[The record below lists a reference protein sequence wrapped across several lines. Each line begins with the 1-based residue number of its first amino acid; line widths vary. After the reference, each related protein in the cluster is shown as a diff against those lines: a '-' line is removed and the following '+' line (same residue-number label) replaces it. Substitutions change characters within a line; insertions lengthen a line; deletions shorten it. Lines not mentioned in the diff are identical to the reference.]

1 VRETPSGRT
10 SRAAP
15 RPSRARGGARD
26 DENAFSQVL
35 GFLVAGVV
43 FLGAVGAIL
52 MVSTEEG
59 EGDQR
64 DPESAAQSVQAASLA
79 DLLVSSPG
87 VGWAGGAD
95 SLLRLGLEAGNGS
108 GLDLASIESLRG
120 AVYEAD
126 PDNDRVDYEE
136 ALAGLDIPAGTDFHL
151 RMYPVG
157 LDAVYQDVL
166 TGTRVAYLGDWTAL
180 APVIV
185 PLGTTSA
192 MVAAA
197 NLQLN
202 VTMAVGTSE
211 EREAI
216 RLLGVDYDD
225 EVHMDA
231 TNPTILVEAGLIDPT
246 LFSLAGASA
255 LAGDVF
261 PDNKQYL
268 DNVLSTRLPE
278 YDVLFVGSGVDHS
291 ALTSSVTKNAIRDFV
306 HAGGTLMVMG
316 SSAQST
322 QWLQPLFDVGI
333 KTVNGGPFAPDVS
346 HPLLHEPHAL
356 DWDAYDNHGLG
367 WDLKTTGAGAH
378 YDDFTH
384 VIVASGKDV
393 LAVSNDGAFGE
404 GRIFLT
410 EFRPREI
417 SSDMGL
423 VEAQNFLGNMFLYSE
438 RDHLY
443 LEYGPQVPDGTE
455 VTAAIRQSHAWDS
468 QLGQVPV
475 RLEIHLWQEPTPSG
489 G

>member
-1 VRETPSGRT
+1 MRETPSGRT
-10 SRAAP
+10 ARASSPP
-15 RPSRARGGARD
+15 RRGGALE
-26 DENAFSQVL
+26 DEGAFSQVL

-52 MVSTEEG
+52 VVSTEEG
-59 EGDQR
+59 EGDQSN
-64 DPESAAQSVQAASLA
+64 PESAAQSVQATSLA

-87 VGWAGGAD
+87 IGWAGGAD
-95 SLLRLGLEAGNGS
+95 ALQRLGLEAGNGS
-108 GLDLASIESLRG
+108 GLDLGNVDALRG

-157 LDAVYQDVL
+157 LDSVYQDVL

-180 APVIV
+180 APAIV
-185 PLGTTSA
+185 PLGTTQA
-192 MVAAA
+192 MVTAA
-197 NLQLN
+197 NVQFNL
-202 VTMAVGTSE
+202 TMAAGTGE

-216 RLLGVDYDD
+216 RILGVDYDD
-225 EVHMDA
+225 KVHMSA
-231 TNPTILVEAGLIDPT
+231 TTPAVLVESGLIDPS
-246 LFSLAGASA
+246 LFSLIGATA
-255 LAGDVF
+255 AEGDVF

-268 DNVLSTRLPE
+268 DAVLATRLPQ

-291 ALTSSVTKNAIRDFV
+291 ALTSAVTKDAIRDFV

-356 DWDAYDNHGLG
+356 DWDAYDHHGLG

-423 VEAQNFLGNMFLYSE
+423 GEAQNFLGNMFLYSE

-443 LEYGPQVPDGTE
+443 LEYGPQVADGVE
-455 VTAAIRQSHAWDS
+455 VTAAIRQSHVWDS
-468 QLGQVPV
+468 ELGQVPV
-475 RLEIHLWQEPTPSG
+475 RIELHLWQTPA
-489 G
+489 